1 MSRPEHIP
9 VLLDESLEMLAVDR
23 PGIYIDCTLGLG
35 GHSLEI
41 LRRNPRAELVG
52 LDLDEQAIRIAQ
64 ERLEPFGSRVTLYL
78 ADYRNLPEI
87 EVDFKHVRGVLV
99 DMGMSSFQL
108 DSPERGF
115 SHAVDGPL
123 DMRMDLRGKTS
134 AARILEKASEIKLAQ
149 IFRDFGEL
157 KQARPLARAIAS
169 ARRLKPLESTTELRT
184 LVERV
189 CRWIPQKGRIHPAS
203 KVFQSLRIEVNNE
216 LANLDVF
223 LESTLRLIPRG
234 GRLAAISFH
243 SLEDRIVKHTFL
255 KLADAEA
262 APPLIDILT
271 RKPIIP
277 SEAEVARNPR
287 SRSAK
292 LRAAERR

>member
-1 MSRPEHIP
+1 MSRPEHTP

-23 PGIYIDCTLGLG
+23 PGLYIDGTLGLG

-41 LRRNPRAELVG
+41 LRRNPEAELVG
-52 LDLDEQAIRIAQ
+52 LDLDEQAIAVAKK
-64 ERLEPFGSRVTLYL
+64 RLEPFSSRVTLYL
-78 ADYRNLPEI
+78 SDYRNLPDI
-87 EVDFKHVRGVLV
+87 DIDFRRVRGVLI

-115 SHAVDGPL
+115 SHALDGPL
-123 DMRMDLRGKTS
+123 DMRMDRRNKNS
-134 AARILEKASEIKLAQ
+134 AARILEKASEAKLAQ
-149 IFRDFGEL
+149 IFRDYGEL
-157 KQARPLARAIAS
+157 RQARPLARAIAS
-169 ARRLKPLESTTELRT
+169 ARRLKPLESTAELRA

-189 CRWIPQKGRIHPAS
+189 CRWIPQRGKIHPAS
-203 KVFQSLRIEVNNE
+203 KVFQALRIEVNNE
-216 LANLDVF
+216 LEGLDAF
-223 LESTLRLIPRG
+223 LEATLRLLPPG

-243 SLEDRIVKHTFL
+243 SLEDRVVKHTFL

-271 RKPIIP
+271 RKPIVP
-277 SEAEVARNPR
+277 TEAEVARNPR

-292 LRAAERR
+292 LRAAVRR

>member
-41 LRRNPRAELVG
+41 LRRNPKAEIIG

-64 ERLEPFGSRVTLYL
+64 ERLEPFGPRVTLYL
-78 ADYRNLPEI
+78 SDYRNLPEI
-87 EVDFKHVRGVLV
+87 EVDFKRVRGVLA

-108 DSPERGF
+108 DTPERGF

-149 IFRDFGEL
+149 IFRDYGEL

-169 ARRLKPLESTTELRT
+169 ARRLKPLESTTELRA

-189 CRWIPQKGRIHPAS
+189 CHWIPQRGKIHPAS
-203 KVFQSLRIEVNNE
+203 KVFQALRIEVNNE
-216 LANLDVF
+216 LAGLDVF
-223 LESTLRLIPRG
+223 LESTLRLLPPG
-234 GRLAAISFH
+234 GHLAAISFH
-243 SLEDRIVKHTFL
+243 SLEDRIVKRTFL
-255 KLADAEA
+255 KLADEEI

-271 RKPIIP
+271 RKPIVP

>member
-23 PGIYIDCTLGLG
+23 PGLYIDCTLGLG

-41 LRRNPRAELVG
+41 LRRNPEAELVG
-52 LDLDEQAIRIAQ
+52 LDLDEQAIAVAQ
-64 ERLEPFGSRVTLYL
+64 KRLEPFGGRVTLYL
-78 ADYRNLPEI
+78 SDYRNLPEI
-87 EVDFKHVRGVLV
+87 EIDFQRVRGVLL

-115 SHAVDGPL
+115 SHALDGPL
-123 DMRMDLRGKTS
+123 DMRMDLRNKNS

-149 IFRDFGEL
+149 IFRDYGEL
-157 KQARPLARAIAS
+157 RQARPLARAIAS
-169 ARRLKPLESTTELRT
+169 ARRLKPLESTAELRT

-189 CRWIPQKGRIHPAS
+189 CHWIPQRGKIHPAS
-203 KVFQSLRIEVNNE
+203 KVFQALRIEVNNE
-216 LANLDVF
+216 LEGQDAF
-223 LESTLRLIPRG
+223 LERTLRLLPPG

-243 SLEDRIVKHTFL
+243 SLEDRVVKHTFL
-255 KLADAEA
+255 RLADKEA
-262 APPLIDILT
+262 ALPLIDILT
-271 RKPIIP
+271 RKPIVP
-277 SEAEVARNPR
+277 SEDEVARNPR

-292 LRAAERR
+292 LRAAVRR